1 MMNML
6 KPFRPKTLYDNYIR
20 LLDTKP
26 FTTKS
31 ITCAALYGLGDI
43 FCQGIEYAFDSTKE
57 FKFSRTRSVMVYGL
71 LIEGPF
77 LHVSYTYWLPR
88 WVKGHDNIAALKKML
103 ICETFFTLYQA
114 ISYYFCIPLFEGG
127 TVDDSIAELR
137 EKLWETLKMNW
148 TVWPLL

>member
-1 MMNML
+1 M
-6 KPFRPKTLYDNYIR
+6 
-20 LLDTKP
+20 
-26 FTTKS
+26 
-31 ITCAALYGLGDI
+31 
-43 FCQGIEYAFDSTKE
+43 
-57 FKFSRTRSVMVYGL
+57 MVYGL

-88 WVKGHDNIAALKKML
+88 WVKGNDNMAAIKKML

-148 TVWPLL
+148 AVWPLL

>member
-1 MMNML
+1 M
-6 KPFRPKTLYDNYIR
+6 
-20 LLDTKP
+20 
-26 FTTKS
+26 
-31 ITCAALYGLGDI
+31 
-43 FCQGIEYAFDSTKE
+43 
-57 FKFSRTRSVMVYGL
+57 MVYGL

-88 WVKGHDNIAALKKML
+88 WVKGNDNIAALKKML

-148 TVWPLL
+148 AFWPLLQFANFKWVPIKFQVLYVNLMSIFWNCYLSFMSFVRKPQGRLPPAPPSEENPFI